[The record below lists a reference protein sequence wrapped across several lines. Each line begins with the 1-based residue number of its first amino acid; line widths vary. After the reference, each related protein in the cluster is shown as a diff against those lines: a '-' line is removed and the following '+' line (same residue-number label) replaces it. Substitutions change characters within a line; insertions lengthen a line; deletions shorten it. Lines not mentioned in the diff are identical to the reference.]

1 MSLAEK
7 FANLLDRAQQSP
19 AYWRDVAVTDFT
31 RELHA
36 RMRRTGVTHAEL
48 ARRMGTSRPYVTKL
62 LAGGNF
68 TLDTMVKLAMAL
80 DAVVHIRLDGKETDA
95 GSSEENNTA
104 TSSVPES
111 TPGSAIRRR
120 A

>member
-7 FANLLDRAQQSP
+7 FAILLERAQESP
-19 AYWRDVAVTDFT
+19 AYWRDIAITDFT
-31 RELHA
+31 RELHD

-62 LAGGNF
+62 LTGGNF
-68 TLDTMVKLAMAL
+68 TLETMVKLAMAL
-80 DAVVHIRLDGKETDA
+80 DAVVRIRLDDKEVDA
-95 GSSEENNTA
+95 GSSEKNNTA